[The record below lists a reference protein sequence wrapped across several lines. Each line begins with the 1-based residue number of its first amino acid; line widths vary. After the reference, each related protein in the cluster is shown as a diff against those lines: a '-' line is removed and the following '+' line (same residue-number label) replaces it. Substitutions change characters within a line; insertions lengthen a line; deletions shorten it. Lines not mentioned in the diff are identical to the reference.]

1 MQDPKKWL
9 EMVLKS
15 QNMGKTYGNSMN
27 NLFSYFGLVNAKINA
42 SEKDLSVLGYRN
54 MQKKLEKTL

>member
-1 MQDPKKWL
+1 
-9 EMVLKS
+9 MVLKS

-54 MQKKLEKTL
+54 MQKELEKTL